1 MKLVRKHA
9 HLLAGI
15 LTLQILLFSLS
26 GSWGEVF
33 RSFSLL
39 PLLVMLCA
47 LKQNWLGLGICILSG
62 FLLDIFSFATFGSF
76 LFKSAFLF
84 FVAGLWLEFFSGL
97 SLYMLFTLLVFT
109 EVFLNRFA
117 VFLLTWGKE
126 SLFQHFPLLTF
137 VLNLAVGYLLI
148 FLIMENSG
156 PEER

>member
-1 MKLVRKHA
+1 VKLARKHA

-15 LTLQILLFSLS
+15 LTLQILLFLFSS
-26 GSWGEVF
+26 SWGEIF
-33 RSFSLL
+33 RNFSLL
-39 PLLVMLCA
+39 PLLVILCA

-84 FVAGLWLEFFSGL
+84 FVTGLWLEFFSGL
-97 SLYMLFTLLVFT
+97 SLYVLLTLLVFT

-137 VLNLAVGYLLI
+137 ILNLAVGYLLI
-148 FLIMENSG
+148 FLVVENSG